1 MPAPVPAPARAAAPE
16 GGASTVWTL
25 ALATALIGLVA
36 LPRRPARGAVGAAAD
51 SPVDSS
57 AGSSADRA
65 PGRSAD
71 RDDARRT
78 SPAHAGR
85 EAHAVARAEADRGR
99 RASTPTEIPAKGW
112 KDIALRAYHD
122 IGENRLSLI
131 AAGVTFFTLLAI
143 FPAVAALVSC
153 YGLVADASTINDQL
167 ASLQGILPQGAL
179 EIVGDQ
185 VKRLNEQ
192 GNTTLG
198 FSLLIS
204 IALSVWSA
212 NGGVKHVFDAL
223 NLVYNER
230 EKRNFLVLNLVSLAF
245 TAGALL
251 FLLLA
256 LAAVVVVPV
265 VLEFVGLGADAWW
278 LALLRWPVLLVAVL
292 LGLALLYRYGPSRD
306 APRWRW
312 VTPGG
317 ALAALLWIVASLLF
331 SWYVAHFGSYNKT
344 YGSLGAAIG
353 FMTWIWL
360 STMIV
365 LTGAQVNAEMEH
377 QTAEDTTVG
386 APQPLGTRRARM
398 ADTVG
403 AAAE

>member
-1 MPAPVPAPARAAAPE
+1 MPAPEPARPEAAGPP
-16 GGASTVWTL
+16 GQASTVWTL

-36 LPRRPARGAVGAAAD
+36 LPRRTGPARGRVSDQASDQDGARRPSPSHEGGAAQ
-51 SPVDSS
+51 
-57 AGSSADRA
+57 
-65 PGRSAD
+65 
-71 RDDARRT
+71 
-78 SPAHAGR
+78 
-85 EAHAVARAEADRGR
+85 AVARTQADRGR
-99 RASTPTEIPAKGW
+99 GAATPTEIPAKGW
-112 KDIALRAYHD
+112 KDIALRTYHD

-153 YGLVADASTINDQL
+153 YGLIADVSTINAQL

-179 EIVGDQ
+179 EIIGDQ

-192 GNTTLG
+192 GDTTLG
-198 FSLLIS
+198 FSLVLG

-230 EKRNFLVLNLVSLAF
+230 EKRNFVVLNLVSLGF

-251 FLLLA
+251 FLILA
-256 LAAVVVVPV
+256 LAAVVVLPV
-265 VLEFVGLGADAWW
+265 VLTYVGLGADAWW
-278 LALLRWPVLLVAVL
+278 LTLLRWPTLFLAVL

-306 APRWRW
+306 TPRWRW
-312 VTPGG
+312 VTLGS
-317 ALAALLWIVASLLF
+317 ALAALLWIAASLLF

-365 LTGAQVNAEMEH
+365 LAGAQLNAEMEH

-386 APQPLGTRRARM
+386 TPQPLGTRRARM

>member
-1 MPAPVPAPARAAAPE
+1 MPAPDPARTAGSAPE
-16 GGASTVWTL
+16 GSASTVWTL

-36 LPRRPARGAVGAAAD
+36 LPRRTGPPAPR
-51 SPVDSS
+51 P
-57 AGSSADRA
+57 ADRSGDR
-65 PGRSAD
+65 PGD
-71 RDDARRT
+71 RPAGQDGARRT
-78 SPAHAGR
+78 SPSHAGQ
-85 EAHAVARAEADRGR
+85 EAQAVARTQADRGR
-99 RASTPTEIPAKGW
+99 GASTPAEIPAKGW

-153 YGLVADASTINDQL
+153 YGLVADAATINDQL

-185 VKRLNEQ
+185 VKRLNAE
-192 GNTTLG
+192 GNSTLG
-198 FSLLIS
+198 LSLVFGVV
-204 IALSVWSA
+204 LSVWSA

-230 EKRNFLVLNLVSLAF
+230 EKRNFFVLNLVSLAF

-251 FLLLA
+251 FLVLA
-256 LAAVVVVPV
+256 LAAVVAVPV
-265 VLEFVGLGADAWW
+265 ILASLGLGADAWW
-278 LALLRWPVLLVAVL
+278 LSLLRWPVLLLAVL

-317 ALAALLWIVASLLF
+317 ALAAMLWLGASVLF

-344 YGSLGAAIG
+344 YGSLGAAVG

-360 STMIV
+360 STMIM
-365 LTGAQVNAEMEH
+365 LAGAQVNAEMEH

-403 AAAE
+403 AAAD

>member
-1 MPAPVPAPARAAAPE
+1 MASPDPDRGAARDP
-16 GGASTVWTL
+16 GGAASTVWAL
-25 ALATALIGLVA
+25 ALATALVGLVA
-36 LPRRPARGAVGAAAD
+36 FPRRAAAPARPQTEPRPRSAF
-51 SPVDSS
+51 
-57 AGSSADRA
+57 AGSSAHA
-65 PGRSAD
+65 PSPTHEGAD
-71 RDDARRT
+71 AQ
-78 SPAHAGR
+78 
-85 EAHAVARAEADRGR
+85 AVARTQADRGR
-99 RASTPTEIPAKGW
+99 GASHPAEIPAKGW
-112 KDIALRAYHD
+112 KDIALRTYRA

-167 ASLQGILPQGAL
+167 ASLQGIMPQGAL
-179 EIVGDQ
+179 DILTDQ
-185 VKRLNEQ
+185 IKRLNEK
-192 GNTTLG
+192 GNTALG
-198 FSLLIS
+198 LSLIVS
-204 IALSVWSA
+204 IVLSVWSA

-223 NLVYNER
+223 NIVYDER
-230 EKRNFLVLNLVSLAF
+230 EKRNFVLLNVVSLGF
-245 TAGALL
+245 TAGALA
-251 FLLLA
+251 FLILA
-256 LAAVVVVPV
+256 LAAVVVLPV
-265 VLEFVGLGADAWW
+265 VLSYIGLGTDAWW
-278 LALLRWPVLLVAVL
+278 LTLLRWPALLVAVL

-317 ALAALLWIVASLLF
+317 AASALLWLVASLLF

-353 FMTWIWL
+353 FMTWIWI

-365 LTGAQVNAEMEH
+365 LAGAQLNAEMEH

-386 APQPLGTRRARM
+386 EPQPLGTRRARM
-398 ADTVG
+398 ADSVG

>member
-1 MPAPVPAPARAAAPE
+1 MPAPDSAPARAAAPE
-16 GGASTVWTL
+16 GSASTVWTL
-25 ALATALIGLVA
+25 ALATALIGIVA
-36 LPRRPARGAVGAAAD
+36 LPRRSARGAVGA
-51 SPVDSS
+51 SV
-57 AGSSADRA
+57 DRA

-71 RDDARRT
+71 RDGARRT

-99 RASTPTEIPAKGW
+99 QASTPTEIPAKGW

-278 LALLRWPVLLVAVL
+278 LALLRWPVLLLAVL

-317 ALAALLWIVASLLF
+317 ALAAVLWIVASLLF
-331 SWYVAHFGSYNKT
+331 SWYVGHFGSYNKT

-365 LTGAQVNAEMEH
+365 LAGAQVNAEMEH

-386 APQPLGTRRARM
+386 EPQPLGTRRARM

>member
-1 MPAPVPAPARAAAPE
+1 M
-16 GGASTVWTL
+16 
-25 ALATALIGLVA
+25 
-36 LPRRPARGAVGAAAD
+36 
-51 SPVDSS
+51 
-57 AGSSADRA
+57 
-65 PGRSAD
+65 
-71 RDDARRT
+71 
-78 SPAHAGR
+78 
-85 EAHAVARAEADRGR
+85 
-99 RASTPTEIPAKGW
+99 
-112 KDIALRAYHD
+112 
-122 IGENRLSLI
+122 
-131 AAGVTFFTLLAI
+131 
-143 FPAVAALVSC
+143 
-153 YGLVADASTINDQL
+153 
-167 ASLQGILPQGAL
+167 
-179 EIVGDQ
+179 
-185 VKRLNEQ
+185 KRLNEQ

-230 EKRNFLVLNLVSLAF
+230 EKRNFFVLNVVSLAF

-251 FLLLA
+251 FLILA
-256 LAAVVVVPV
+256 LAAVVVLPV
-265 VLEFVGLGADAWW
+265 VFEFIGIGKDAWW
-278 LALLRWPVLLVAVL
+278 LALLRWPVLLLAVL
-292 LGLALLYRYGPSRD
+292 GGLAVLYRYGPSRD

-312 VTPGG
+312 VTGG
-317 ALAALLWIVASLLF
+317 SAIAAVLWLGGSLLF

-386 APQPLGTRRARM
+386 APEPLGTRRARM

>member
-1 MPAPVPAPARAAAPE
+1 MPAPDPVRTEATGPE
-16 GGASTVWTL
+16 GHASTVWTL

-36 LPRRPARGAVGAAAD
+36 LPRR
-51 SPVDSS
+51 
-57 AGSSADRA
+57 AGPPADRSSGRA
-65 PGRSAD
+65 ATRPGSQD
-71 RDDARRT
+71 GARRP
-78 SPAHAGR
+78 SPSHEGG
-85 EAHAVARAEADRGR
+85 EAEAVARSQADRGR
-99 RASTPTEIPAKGW
+99 NASGPPAIPAKGW
-112 KDIALRAYHD
+112 KDIALRTYHD

-153 YGLVADASTINDQL
+153 YGLIADASTINDQL

-179 EIVGDQ
+179 EIVSDQ

-198 FSLLIS
+198 FSLILG

-230 EKRNFLVLNLVSLAF
+230 EKRNFVVLNLVSLAF

-251 FLLLA
+251 FLILA
-256 LAAVVVVPV
+256 LSAIVVLPV
-265 VLEFVGLGADAWW
+265 VLTYVGLGTDAWW
-278 LALLRWPVLLVAVL
+278 LTLLRWPTLLVAVL

-317 ALAALLWIVASLLF
+317 ALAAVLWIVASLLF

-365 LTGAQVNAEMEH
+365 LIGAQVNAEMEH

-386 APQPLGTRRARM
+386 EPQPLGTRRARM

>member
-1 MPAPVPAPARAAAPE
+1 M
-16 GGASTVWTL
+16 
-25 ALATALIGLVA
+25 
-36 LPRRPARGAVGAAAD
+36 
-51 SPVDSS
+51 
-57 AGSSADRA
+57 
-65 PGRSAD
+65 
-71 RDDARRT
+71 
-78 SPAHAGR
+78 
-85 EAHAVARAEADRGR
+85 
-99 RASTPTEIPAKGW
+99 
-112 KDIALRAYHD
+112 
-122 IGENRLSLI
+122 
-131 AAGVTFFTLLAI
+131 
-143 FPAVAALVSC
+143 
-153 YGLVADASTINDQL
+153 
-167 ASLQGILPQGAL
+167 
-179 EIVGDQ
+179 
-185 VKRLNEQ
+185 
-192 GNTTLG
+192 
-198 FSLLIS
+198 
-204 IALSVWSA
+204 
-212 NGGVKHVFDAL
+212 
-223 NLVYNER
+223 
-230 EKRNFLVLNLVSLAF
+230 
-245 TAGALL
+245 
-251 FLLLA
+251 
-256 LAAVVVVPV
+256 PV
-265 VLEFVGLGADAWW
+265 VLDFVGLGADAWW